1 MHRPIH
7 LECLFEIIHFKELL
21 IKSKRLFKRKN
32 NSFGILHPFPQG
44 HIILNMD
51 GLNIR
56 KIFGENVKY
65 HRKRMGLSQEQLAER
80 LEISTNHLSVIET
93 GTKFVTYK
101 LLERLV
107 AELQVLPATLFY
119 SPLVAQRDES
129 TANKIN
135 GIIAEELSQVGER
148 IQMRLRELL

>member
-1 MHRPIH
+1 M
-7 LECLFEIIHFKELL
+7 
-21 IKSKRLFKRKN
+21 
-32 NSFGILHPFPQG
+32 LHSSRQW
-44 HIILNMD
+44 HIILGMD

-56 KIFGENVKY
+56 KIFGENVKH

-80 LEISTNHLSVIET
+80 LGISTNHLSVIET

-119 SPLVAQRDES
+119 SPFVAERDES
-129 TANKIN
+129 AANKIN
-135 GIIAEELSQVGER
+135 AIIAEELSQAAAR
-148 IQMRLRELL
+148 IHNCIRGLL

>member
-7 LECLFEIIHFKELL
+7 LECLFKIIHFKELL

-101 LLERLV
+101 LLERIV
-107 AELQVLPATLFY
+107 KELQVLPSTLFHCT
-119 SPLVAQRDES
+119 SVAERDES
-129 TANKIN
+129 AVNKIN
-135 GIIAEELSQVGER
+135 AIISAELAQVEER
-148 IQMRLRELL
+148 IQLRLRELL

>member
-1 MHRPIH
+1 
-7 LECLFEIIHFKELL
+7 
-21 IKSKRLFKRKN
+21 
-32 NSFGILHPFPQG
+32 
-44 HIILNMD
+44 MD

-135 GIIAEELSQVGER
+135 GIIAEELSQAEER